1 MGEYGSAM
9 KHIEIALNGDGYHSG
24 GWTYLYQA
32 LVNYAIGNDDKAEQ
46 GLLEAAASLT
56 DDVDACSSLLEM
68 KKNDNREN
76 QCYDGLL
83 ELLSSSK

>member
-1 MGEYGSAM
+1 MEMDIIQVS
-9 KHIEIALNGDGYHSG
+9 
-24 GWTYLYQA
+24 
-32 LVNYAIGNDDKAEQ
+32 YAIVDDDKVEQ
-46 GLLEAAASLT
+46 GLLKAAASLT

-76 QCYDGLL
+76 QCYDRLL